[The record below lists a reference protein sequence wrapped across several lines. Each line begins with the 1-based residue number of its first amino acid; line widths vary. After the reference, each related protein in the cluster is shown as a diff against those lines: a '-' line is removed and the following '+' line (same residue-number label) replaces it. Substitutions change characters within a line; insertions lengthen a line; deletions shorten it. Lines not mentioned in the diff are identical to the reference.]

1 MPATLALRTDFA
13 PAAAAA
19 PDARA
24 AFTIEIGSDPG
35 RFLALRD
42 EWDALFARTGQPHQL
57 FQSHVF
63 LRHWLDHYLGPD
75 DRLCLITARC
85 EGRLVMAWP
94 LLNRRRLGF
103 SILRFMGAPVAQF
116 GDVLVERNGQEA
128 ALLQAGWDAV
138 RGLGADLFELRK
150 VRADAALAIAGLP
163 KAALLLER
171 REAPFADLS
180 LRVGPDGPSPAYAAR
195 ERSNHRRRLR
205 RLAERGEIA
214 FEMPEPGEIA
224 AGLAREAIAMKKQAL
239 ARHGVLAPTI
249 ADPRFA
255 AFFATL
261 ASDAASPLRLTVIR
275 CAGEPIAIDLSLDC
289 KGTAFGHVI
298 ATHPDH
304 ERGGVGGILVHR
316 AFASAGERGNRRF
329 DLLAPADPYKLEHAD
344 GITPVDDLMLPLSL
358 KGRLLGHLG
367 LRHLRPAL
375 RAALRSLPPPV
386 TRRIASW
393 SGAGKN

>member
-1 MPATLALRTDFA
+1 MAATLALRTDFA
-13 PAAAAA
+13 PVAAEPA
-19 PDARA
+19 ARA
-24 AFTIEIGSDPG
+24 AFDIEIRTQPAD
-35 RFLALRD
+35 FLALRA
-42 EWDALFARTGQPHQL
+42 EWDALFARAAQPHQV

-85 EGRLVMAWP
+85 DGRLAMIWP
-94 LLNRRRLGF
+94 LVRQRRFGF
-103 SILRFMGAPVAQF
+103 SMLRFMGAPVAQF
-116 GDVLVERNGQEA
+116 GDVLIERNGQEA
-128 ALLQAGWDAV
+128 ALLKAGWDALC
-138 RGLGADLFELRK
+138 GLDTDLFELRK
-150 VRADAALAIAGLP
+150 LRADAALAAQGLP
-163 KAALLLER
+163 DAALLLER
-171 REAPFADLS
+171 REAPLADLAT
-180 LRVGPDGPSPAYAAR
+180 RVGPDGPSPLYAAR

-214 FEMPEPGEIA
+214 FEMPEPGADA
-224 AGLAREAIAMKKQAL
+224 AGLAREAIAMKKAAL
-239 ARHGVLAPTI
+239 ARHAVLAPTI

-261 ASDAASPLRLTVIR
+261 AQDADSPLRLTVIR

-298 ATHPDH
+298 ATHPEH

-316 AFASAGERGNRRF
+316 AFAGARERGNRRF
-329 DLLAPADPYKLEHAD
+329 DLLAPADAYKLEHAD
-344 GITPVDDLMLPLSL
+344 GITVVDDLVLPLSL
-358 KGRLLGHLG
+358 KGRLLARLG

-375 RAALRSLPPPV
+375 RAALRRLPPPV